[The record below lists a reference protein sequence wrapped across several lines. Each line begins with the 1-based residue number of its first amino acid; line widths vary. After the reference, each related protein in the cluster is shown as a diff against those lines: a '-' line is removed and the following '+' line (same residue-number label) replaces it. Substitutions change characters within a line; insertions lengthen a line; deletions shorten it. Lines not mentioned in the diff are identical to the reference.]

1 MVESLLGGNKTEA
14 EAEVADREQPLF
26 TKDSPGAT
34 TGKTAV
40 AAKSAGGHQQAT
52 PSVLQ
57 AATSV
62 FKPVTQT
69 DYRSF
74 GGGGARLKAE
84 ATKQRIRSTVVSSA
98 VFRSLA
104 PDRLE
109 AVIEAMEEVHVAK
122 GETIIRQA

>member
-1 MVESLLGGNKTEA
+1 MHAMVESLLGGKKAEA

-26 TKDSPGAT
+26 TEDSPGT
-34 TGKTAV
+34 MTGKTGKTAV
-40 AAKSAGGHQQAT
+40 AAKSAGGQQQAT

-62 FKPVTQT
+62 FKPVTQS

-84 ATKQRIRSTVVSSA
+84 ATKQ
-98 VFRSLA
+98 
-104 PDRLE
+104 P
-109 AVIEAMEEVHVAK
+109 
-122 GETIIRQA
+122 

>member
-1 MVESLLGGNKTEA
+1 MHAMVESLLGGKKAEA

-26 TKDSPGAT
+26 TEASPGAT
-34 TGKTAV
+34 TGKTGKTAV
-40 AAKSAGGHQQAT
+40 AAKSAGGQQAT

-62 FKPVTQT
+62 FKPVTQS

-84 ATKQRIRSTVVSSA
+84 ATKQ
-98 VFRSLA
+98 
-104 PDRLE
+104 P
-109 AVIEAMEEVHVAK
+109 
-122 GETIIRQA
+122 

>member
-1 MVESLLGGNKTEA
+1 MHAMVESLLGGKKAEA

-26 TKDSPGAT
+26 TEDSPGT
-34 TGKTAV
+34 TTGKTGKTAV

-62 FKPVTQT
+62 FKPVTQS

-84 ATKQRIRSTVVSSA
+84 AVLAAAA
-98 VFRSLA
+98 VEWLQAFCATLVAHSL
-104 PDRLE
+104 R
-109 AVIEAMEEVHVAK
+109 
-122 GETIIRQA
+122 